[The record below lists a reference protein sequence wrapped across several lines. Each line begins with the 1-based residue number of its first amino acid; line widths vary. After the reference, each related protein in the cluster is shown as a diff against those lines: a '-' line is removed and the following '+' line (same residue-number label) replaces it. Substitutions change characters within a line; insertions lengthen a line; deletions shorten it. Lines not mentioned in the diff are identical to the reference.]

1 MKDQS
6 SNEKI
11 PLKQDESVIRYQNIS
26 PASNRSNL
34 QLPLD
39 GHKNKQIEPGLII
52 KPNEIE
58 NRPTAIDGKPI
69 KLQLRPMIL
78 QNPQTQLFNSMTN
91 YTVCPFCKFS
101 GSFDI
106 SYEKSKTQR
115 NCCIILILLGLFFL
129 AWIPFLIKDLSIQV
143 LKCGNCK
150 KELRQI
156 GDDKDKL

>member
-1 MKDQS
+1 MKDQP
-6 SNEKI
+6 SNEKV
-11 PLKQDESVIRYQNIS
+11 PLKQDESIIKYQNIS
-26 PASNRSNL
+26 PASNRSSL
-34 QLPLD
+34 QLPHGD
-39 GHKNKQIEPGLII
+39 QKNKQIEPGLII

-58 NRPTAIDGKPI
+58 NRPNAIDGKPI

-78 QNPQTQLFNSMTN
+78 QNPNIQLFNPITN

-115 NCCIILILLGLFFL
+115 TCCIILIFLGLFFL

-150 KELRQI
+150 KELKQI
-156 GDDKDKL
+156 GDENERI